1 MRVLQKNIIILHL
14 MVDSTAA
21 QRDVPIGEQR
31 DEILRGIRTIH
42 YLCRE
47 MGKQVP
53 CLEKV
58 QDRAQQCL
66 LHVHGLPSPS
76 AEVHIYDQL
85 D

>member
-1 MRVLQKNIIILHL
+1 

-58 QDRAQQCL
+58 QGRAQQCL